1 MYPKLAREVPE
12 LEALSIKIA
21 EQSPGAATVDFVRH
35 VVVATAPALFESRC
49 TACPDGMHDFTS
61 DMRRALH
68 AREARIVGEGVCNG
82 FNGAAACGCVL
93 SYQASATYR
102 S

>member
-21 EQSPGAATVDFVRH
+21 EQSPGAATVEFVRH

-49 TACPDGMHDFTS
+49 AACPDGMHDFTG
-61 DMRRALH
+61 DLRRGL
-68 AREARIVGEGVCNG
+68 RGGEARIVGECVCNG
-82 FNGAAACGCVL
+82 FHGAAACGCVL
-93 SYQASATYR
+93 SYEASTTYR